1 MMLSA
6 DSLTKARY
14 SLPLLV
20 ESSINK
26 DNLTNPETLK
36 CVRSHYSEGRCGDK
50 NWDNT
55 IPLSLRASTAL
66 PSTSQPP
73 VSEQSPLHGH
83 AAHSGVDQA
92 RSPFMWSPAP
102 FAGAADSGA
111 RCDPQ
116 NSHSLVPILTDGV
129 D

>member
-1 MMLSA
+1 MLSA

-36 CVRSHYSEGRCGDK
+36 CVRSHYSEGRCGDNR

-83 AAHSGVDQA
+83 AAHSGVHRLCGAQHPLQA
-92 RSPFMWSPAP
+92 RQTQGL
-102 FAGAADSGA
+102 GATLKTPT
-111 RCDPQ
+111 RWFQ
-116 NSHSLVPILTDGV
+116 Y
-129 D
+129 